1 MYVCNILLKVIKVQ
15 FIMNLRL
22 APVLVAIGLVF
33 SVLPGRAQLAYTNM
47 TAPTEDAANVASED
61 DHKAATYKV
70 VHGVVQ
76 DKQGVL
82 AGATV
87 WLHGTHDI
95 VVTNAEGE
103 FELRIPANAK
113 NVQLTCSYGGLQ
125 DEVVS
130 LAPVQALGSIYLLRT
145 KTTKPSE

>member
-1 MYVCNILLKVIKVQ
+1 MS
-15 FIMNLRL
+15 FRL
-22 APVLVAIGLVF
+22 TPVLVAVGLMF
-33 SVLPGRAQLAYTNM
+33 TVLPGRAQLAYTNVA
-47 TAPTEDAANVASED
+47 APTEDATNAALED
-61 DHKAATYKV
+61 DHKAAAYKV

-87 WLHGTHDI
+87 WLYGTRNM

-103 FELRIPANAK
+103 FELRIPADAK
-113 NVQLTCSYGGLQ
+113 SVRLTCGYGGLQ
-125 DEVVS
+125 DEVVN

-145 KTTKPSE
+145 KTAELGE